1 MNLGKIFGATFLS
14 CLVAFALYDMVVKGL
29 IGGVLG
35 NKYDNT
41 NFQGKNPNPVN
52 GNKKINREAERAK
65 RLQNLIEG
73 REGFDV
79 AA

>member
-14 CLVAFALYDMVVKGL
+14 CIVAFALYDLVVKGL
-29 IGGVLG
+29 IGSVMG

-41 NFQGKNPNPVN
+41 FQGKNPLKVSKNMS
-52 GNKKINREAERAK
+52 REAQRAN
-65 RLQNLIEG
+65 RLQNLIDG
-73 REGFDV
+73 KEGFDV